1 MANYN
6 RVNRI
11 TGWVVFAI
19 ATTVYLL
26 SAEPTGSLW
35 DCGEF
40 IAGAYK
46 LQVVHPPGAPLF
58 LMVGRMFTAIAD
70 LFSNNPETIAY
81 SVNVMSGL
89 CTAFLCLFVFWITT
103 IFGRLILNPDRT
115 AEPSQAETIALMIAG
130 AAAGLSTC
138 FATSVWFSAVEGE
151 VYAMSSFFTG
161 FVVWTAAKWYSLPEG
176 PQTDR
181 WLVFSMYLVG
191 LSIGVHLLSLLTI
204 PMVAL
209 LYYLKR
215 WENVTLQGMAAA
227 LGTGVLIFAIGIQVI
242 IIKLIPKMGQNFDL
256 FFVNSLGMPFN
267 SGLLFFT
274 IFMVGL
280 IGFGI
285 FYVTKRGMVNAQK
298 ILISFA
304 MVFLG
309 FSTYGMIILRA
320 GANTP
325 INMNNP
331 SDAFSLI
338 SYLNREQYGDRDL
351 LRGPHFDAEPINYT
365 QTEKLGRSGDRYE
378 IIDRKLDY
386 VYNSNDIMLFPRMH
400 DITPARKSQYKRW
413 MGLPGDAPLPPGR
426 PSMGD
431 NIKFFMNYQ
440 LGWMYFRYFMWNF
453 SGRQNGNQGYY
464 RGDPTDGNWISGIPF
479 IDHARLYDMSN
490 VPDSW
495 ADNEASNKYYL
506 LPFIFGLIGLF
517 FQVSKRPNEAL
528 ALFVLFFM
536 TGIAIII
543 YSNQPPNEPRERDY
557 VLAGSIFTYCIWIGL
572 SVLAIARLFITRV
585 GLSPNI
591 AAGLGGIVLIAPLL
605 MGTQN
610 WDDHSRHEHFG
621 ARDYASNFLNSCEEN
636 AIVFTHGDNDT
647 YPLWYA
653 QEVEGIR
660 TDVRVVNLSLL
671 AVDWYIDQLR
681 RKVNES
687 DPIKMTMAPEAYR
700 GNKRNSLPYIAANQ
714 DRPITIQQLVSFF
727 AADNPAGDFES
738 FIPTKNVVIPVDK
751 QKVLTNGTILEAD
764 TGQVVDRITFNF
776 EDVYRSYNQQVA
788 AKNARARQTGQPPL
802 PYKTHERFIKDE
814 LAILDIIA
822 SNLWDRPIYWAVTC
836 RPEKLMGLQDYL
848 RLEGLAL
855 RLIPKKCSGDPTY
868 GDMPIGQGCINTDLM
883 FTNMFE
889 KFRWG
894 NFDTEELFVDQSY
907 MPSVSSLRFAFLRL
921 AQELR
926 LEGKRDQA
934 IAAINKHFEVF
945 PHMNFPYD
953 YNALYLIRE
962 YNELGAYDD
971 AKKHVLILAE
981 EVRQHMEFF
990 DSLDENMLKQVFST
1004 DFERQARIMGE
1015 VNQMVKAPGYEEI
1028 RGEVEAMFAKYG
1040 QERQPSGPPAINP
1053 TDTGNGQ

>member
-1 MANYN
+1 M
-6 RVNRI
+6 
-11 TGWVVFAI
+11 
-19 ATTVYLL
+19 
-26 SAEPTGSLW
+26 
-35 DCGEF
+35 
-40 IAGAYK
+40 
-46 LQVVHPPGAPLF
+46 
-58 LMVGRMFTAIAD
+58 
-70 LFSNNPETIAY
+70 
-81 SVNVMSGL
+81 
-89 CTAFLCLFVFWITT
+89 
-103 IFGRLILNPDRT
+103 
-115 AEPSQAETIALMIAG
+115 
-130 AAAGLSTC
+130 
-138 FATSVWFSAVEGE
+138 
-151 VYAMSSFFTG
+151 
-161 FVVWTAAKWYSLPEG
+161 
-176 PQTDR
+176 
-181 WLVFSMYLVG
+181 
-191 LSIGVHLLSLLTI
+191 
-204 PMVAL
+204 
-209 LYYLKR
+209 
-215 WENVTLQGMAAA
+215 
-227 LGTGVLIFAIGIQVI
+227 
-242 IIKLIPKMGQNFDL
+242 
-256 FFVNSLGMPFN
+256 
-267 SGLLFFT
+267 
-274 IFMVGL
+274 
-280 IGFGI
+280 
-285 FYVTKRGMVNAQK
+285 NAQK

-636 AIVFTHGDNDT
+636 
-647 YPLWYA
+647 
-653 QEVEGIR
+653 
-660 TDVRVVNLSLL
+660 
-671 AVDWYIDQLR
+671 
-681 RKVNES
+681 
-687 DPIKMTMAPEAYR
+687 
-700 GNKRNSLPYIAANQ
+700 
-714 DRPITIQQLVSFF
+714 
-727 AADNPAGDFES
+727 
-738 FIPTKNVVIPVDK
+738 
-751 QKVLTNGTILEAD
+751 
-764 TGQVVDRITFNF
+764 
-776 EDVYRSYNQQVA
+776 
-788 AKNARARQTGQPPL
+788 
-802 PYKTHERFIKDE
+802 
-814 LAILDIIA
+814 
-822 SNLWDRPIYWAVTC
+822 
-836 RPEKLMGLQDYL
+836 
-848 RLEGLAL
+848 
-855 RLIPKKCSGDPTY
+855 
-868 GDMPIGQGCINTDLM
+868 
-883 FTNMFE
+883 
-889 KFRWG
+889 
-894 NFDTEELFVDQSY
+894 
-907 MPSVSSLRFAFLRL
+907 
-921 AQELR
+921 
-926 LEGKRDQA
+926 
-934 IAAINKHFEVF
+934 
-945 PHMNFPYD
+945 
-953 YNALYLIRE
+953 
-962 YNELGAYDD
+962 
-971 AKKHVLILAE
+971 
-981 EVRQHMEFF
+981 
-990 DSLDENMLKQVFST
+990 
-1004 DFERQARIMGE
+1004 
-1015 VNQMVKAPGYEEI
+1015 
-1028 RGEVEAMFAKYG
+1028 
-1040 QERQPSGPPAINP
+1040 
-1053 TDTGNGQ
+1053 